1 MSFVEDAR
9 KLLQDFVAPELRG
22 INQRLDDLVAGL
34 EKSFAEV
41 EKLAQER
48 QQASEKLATERL
60 QALQQFTA
68 ERLDASEKLAAERQS
83 ALLDRMES
91 MKRELLMAV
100 DLAIAHRRIEE
111 LEGRLRQPATGST
124 SEQTPA

>member
-34 EKSFAEV
+34 EKSFASV
-41 EKLAQER
+41 ERLAQER
-48 QQASEKLATERL
+48 QKAFQAFMAERLQASEKVTAERL
-60 QALQQFTA
+60 QA
-68 ERLDASEKLAAERQS
+68 SGKLAAERQN
-83 ALLDRMES
+83 ALLDRMEA

-111 LEGRLRQPATGST
+111 LEGRQQRQTQPASG
-124 SEQTPA
+124 QTRA

>member
-9 KLLQDFVAPELRG
+9 KLLQDFVASELHG

-41 EKLAQER
+41 ERLAQEL
-48 QQASEKLATERL
+48 QQASEKLT
-60 QALQQFTA
+60 
-68 ERLDASEKLAAERQS
+68 SERQNT
-83 ALLDRMES
+83 LLDRMEAL
-91 MKRELLMAV
+91 KRELLMAV

-111 LEGRLRQPATGST
+111 LEGRLRQPGTGSV
-124 SEQTPA
+124 SGSTPA